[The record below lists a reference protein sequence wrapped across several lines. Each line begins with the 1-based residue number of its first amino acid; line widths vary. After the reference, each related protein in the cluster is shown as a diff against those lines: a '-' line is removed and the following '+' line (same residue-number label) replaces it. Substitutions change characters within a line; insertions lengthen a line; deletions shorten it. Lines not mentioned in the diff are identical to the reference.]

1 MEQLAS
7 EQGIKAAT
15 ILVVDDQPV
24 NVKLL
29 EKVLLAEGYPNVI
42 STTDS
47 REAVNLF
54 QAHNCDLVLLDL
66 NMPHIDGYGVMQ
78 ELQRISEDYPP
89 VLVLTA
95 LKDRDSRV
103 RALEGGARDFVS
115 KPFDRVELL
124 SRIRNM
130 LEVRMLNKAM
140 KQQNQRLEEKVYERT
155 RELDETRLEIIRR
168 LGRAAEYRDNET
180 GLHIIRMSQYSQ
192 IIGMADGMTESEAD
206 MLLNASPMHDI
217 GKIGI
222 PDQILLKPG
231 KLTPE
236 EWKIMKT
243 HSTIG
248 AEILSGHESE
258 LMQVA
263 REIALHHHEKW
274 DGSGYPNGQT
284 GDEIP
289 LVGRIVAIADVFDA
303 LTTVRPYKKAWKVED
318 AVDYIAQNRASHFD
332 PRLVDLFMKCLPE
345 ILTIRAKYPEPDI
358 TLRALLL
365 IQTSKTFQPENQ

>member
-1 MEQLAS
+1 MQAIEQTQN

-15 ILVVDDQPV
+15 ILVVDDQSV

-29 EKVLLAEGYPNVI
+29 EKVLLAEGYPNIV

-47 REAVNLF
+47 REAVSLY
-54 QAHNCDLVLLDL
+54 QQHKCDIVLLDL
-66 NMPHIDGYGVMQ
+66 NMPHLDGFAVMQ
-78 ELQRISEDYPP
+78 ALQTIDEDYPP

-103 RALEGGARDFVS
+103 RALENGARDFVS

-130 LEVRMLNKAM
+130 LEVRMLNKAI
-140 KQQNQRLEEKVYERT
+140 KQQNQILEEKVRERT

-192 IIGMADGMTESEAD
+192 ILGLADGMTESEGD

-222 PDQILLKPG
+222 PDHILLKPG

-236 EWKIMKT
+236 EWKIMQT

-263 REIALHHHEKW
+263 RQIALTHHEKW
-274 DGSGYPNGQT
+274 DGSGYPKGRS
-284 GDEIP
+284 GDEVP
-289 LVGRIVAIADVFDA
+289 LMGRIVAIADVFDA
-303 LTTVRPYKKAWKVED
+303 LTTVRPYKKAWNVED
-318 AVDYIAQNRASHFD
+318 AVDYIAQNRETHFD
-332 PRLVDLFMKCLPE
+332 PRLVDIFMKILPD
-345 ILTIRAKYPEPDI
+345 ILAIRAKYPEPD
-358 TLRALLL
+358 TDV
-365 IQTSKTFQPENQ
+365 

>member
-1 MEQLAS
+1 MEQSSTLQA
-7 EQGIKAAT
+7 IKAAT

-29 EKVLLAEGYPNVI
+29 EKVLQAEGYPNII

-47 REAVNLF
+47 REAVALF
-54 QAHNCDLVLLDL
+54 QQHRCDIVLLDL
-66 NMPHIDGYGVMQ
+66 NMPHIDGFGVMEQ
-78 ELQRISEDYPP
+78 LRAIAEDYPP

-103 RALEGGARDFVS
+103 RALENGARDFVS

-140 KQQNQRLEEKVYERT
+140 KQQNQQLEEKVHERT

-180 GLHIIRMSQYSQ
+180 GLHIIRMSQYSE
-192 IIGMADGMTESEAD
+192 ILGLADGMTGAEAD

-231 KLTPE
+231 KLTPD
-236 EWKIMKT
+236 EWEIMKT
-243 HSTIG
+243 HASIG
-248 AEILSGHESE
+248 AEILSGHQSG
-258 LMQVA
+258 LMQMA
-263 REIALHHHEKW
+263 REIALAHHEKW
-274 DGSGYPNGQT
+274 DGSGYPNGLA
-284 GDEIP
+284 GDAIP
-289 LVGRIVAIADVFDA
+289 MVGRIVALADVFDA
-303 LTTVRPYKKAWKVED
+303 LTTTRPYKKAWNVDD
-318 AVDYIAQNRASHFD
+318 AVDYIKQNREIHFE
-332 PRLVDLFMKCLPE
+332 PRLVDLFLKHLPE
-345 ILTIRAKYPEPDI
+345 ILAVRARYPEPDI
-358 TLRALLL
+358 AV
-365 IQTSKTFQPENQ
+365 

>member
-1 MEQLAS
+1 MQAMVQLVAEQD
-7 EQGIKAAT
+7 IKTAN

-29 EKVLLAEGYPNVI
+29 EKVLQAEGYPNII

-47 REAVNLF
+47 REAVTLYR
-54 QAHNCDLVLLDL
+54 QHQCDIVLLDL
-66 NMPHIDGYGVMQ
+66 NMPHIDGFGVMQ
-78 ELQRISEDYPP
+78 ELQQIAEDYPP
-89 VLVLTA
+89 ILVLTA

-103 RALEGGARDFVS
+103 RALESGARDFVS

-140 KQQNQRLEEKVYERT
+140 KQQNRFLEQKVHERT
-155 RELDETRLEIIRR
+155 RELEETRLEIIRR

-180 GLHIIRMSQYSQ
+180 GLHIIRMSQYSRLL
-192 IIGMADGMTESEAD
+192 GLADGMSEEEAD

-236 EWKIMKT
+236 EWEIMKT
-243 HSTIG
+243 HATIG
-248 AEILSGHESE
+248 AEILSGHQSE

-263 REIALHHHEKW
+263 RQIALNHHEKW
-274 DGSGYPNGQT
+274 DGSGYPKGRS

-289 LVGRIVAIADVFDA
+289 LVGRIVAVADVFDA
-303 LTTVRPYKKAWKVED
+303 LTTTRPYKKAWDLDD
-318 AVDYIAQNRASHFD
+318 AIDYIVQSRETHFD
-332 PRLVDLFMKCLPE
+332 PRLVDLFMKILPD
-345 ILTIRAKYPEPDI
+345 ILAIRAKYPEPDI
-358 TLRALLL
+358 GA
-365 IQTSKTFQPENQ
+365 

>member
-1 MEQLAS
+1 MQVNEQVEH
-7 EQGIKAAT
+7 EQGIKSAK

-29 EKVLLAEGYPNVI
+29 EKVLLADGYPNII

-47 REAVNLF
+47 REAVSLY
-54 QAHNCDLVLLDL
+54 QQHQCDIVLLDL
-66 NMPHIDGYGVMQ
+66 NMPHIDGFGVMS
-78 ELQRISEDYPP
+78 ELREVAEDYPP

-103 RALEGGARDFVS
+103 RALENGARDFVS

-130 LEVRMLNKAM
+130 LEVRLLNKAI
-140 KQQNQRLEEKVYERT
+140 KQQNQILEQKVHERT

-192 IIGMADGMTESEAD
+192 TLGLADGMTEAEAD

-222 PDQILLKPG
+222 PDNILLKPG

-236 EWKIMKT
+236 EWGIMKT

-248 AEILSGHESE
+248 AEILSGHQSE

-263 REIALHHHEKW
+263 RQIALAHHEKW
-274 DGSGYPNGQT
+274 DGSGYPKGRA

-303 LTTVRPYKKAWKVED
+303 LTTVRPYKKAWPVED
-318 AVDYIAQNRASHFD
+318 AVDYIAQNRGTHFD
-332 PRLVDLFMKCLPE
+332 PRLADLFLKILPD
-345 ILTIRAKYPEPDI
+345 ILAIRARYPEPDVDM
-358 TLRALLL
+358 
-365 IQTSKTFQPENQ
+365 

>member
-1 MEQLAS
+1 MQLMEKISGQ
-7 EQGIKAAT
+7 QGIKAAA
-15 ILVVDDQPV
+15 ILIVDDQPV

-29 EKVLLAEGYPNVI
+29 EKVLLAEGYPNII

-47 REAVNLF
+47 REAVGLYLTH
-54 QAHNCDLVLLDL
+54 QCDLVLLDL
-66 NMPHIDGYGVMQ
+66 NMPHIDGFGVMQ
-78 ELQRISEDYPP
+78 ELRKVAEDYPP

-103 RALEGGARDFVS
+103 RALENGARDFVS

-130 LEVRMLNKAM
+130 LEVRLLNKAI
-140 KQQNQRLEEKVYERT
+140 KQQNLLLEEKVLERT

-192 IIGMADGMTESEAD
+192 LLGLADGMTDAEGD

-222 PDQILLKPG
+222 PDHILLKPG

-236 EWKIMKT
+236 EWAIMKT

-248 AEILSGHESE
+248 AEILSGHQSE
-258 LMQVA
+258 LMQMA
-263 REIALHHHEKW
+263 RQIALAHHEKW
-274 DGSGYPNGQT
+274 DGSGYPKGFA

-289 LVGRIVAIADVFDA
+289 LVGRIVAVADVFDA
-303 LTTVRPYKKAWKVED
+303 LTTVRPYKKAWNVED
-318 AVDYIAQNRASHFD
+318 AVDYIAQNRATHFD
-332 PRLVDLFMKCLPE
+332 PRIVDLFMQNLPD
-345 ILTIRAKYPEPDI
+345 ILAVRARYPEPD
-358 TLRALLL
+358 AG
-365 IQTSKTFQPENQ
+365 E